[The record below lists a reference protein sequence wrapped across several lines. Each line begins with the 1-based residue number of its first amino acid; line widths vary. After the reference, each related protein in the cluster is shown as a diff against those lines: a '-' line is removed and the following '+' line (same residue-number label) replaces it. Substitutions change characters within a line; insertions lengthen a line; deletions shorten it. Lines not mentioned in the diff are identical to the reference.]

1 MAQLYVL
8 RPRIVAMSTSE
19 ALGSKKEEASVEELE
34 PWQAVKSEELRSS
47 CT

>member
-19 ALGSKKEEASVEELE
+19 ALGSKKEEASVEALE
-34 PWQAVKSEELRSS
+34 PWQAAKSEELRSS